1 MSHSRIRALSAA
13 IAIPA
18 ALAAAG
24 PGQAAQN
31 PITLKLSKP
40 GYTVVAL
47 APNGRAASARARGVV
62 KLKAPARSVTLHLIG
77 AGGTYAGPV
86 VVGKRGAKVLLGVK
100 AGAKLGL
107 VVVRKGYASPAR
119 PATASIRIETAS
131 PAPTTSTTTAT

>member
-47 APNGRAASARARGVV
+47 APNGRAASDRARGVV
-62 KLKAPARSVTLHLIG
+62 R
-77 AGGTYAGPV
+77 
-86 VVGKRGAKVLLGVK
+86 LLSG
-100 AGAKLGL
+100 
-107 VVVRKGYASPAR
+107 R
-119 PATASIRIETAS
+119 
-131 PAPTTSTTTAT
+131 